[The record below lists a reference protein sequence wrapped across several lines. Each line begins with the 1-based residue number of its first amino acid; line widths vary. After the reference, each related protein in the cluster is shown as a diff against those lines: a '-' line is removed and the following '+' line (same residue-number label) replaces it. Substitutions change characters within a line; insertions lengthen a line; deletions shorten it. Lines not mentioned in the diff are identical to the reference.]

1 MDDRSEPRRSMTD
14 RVLLEIAAFDPASAL
29 VAARSGADR
38 IELCRDAAAGGL
50 TPPLDWVRE
59 VTEATDLPV
68 VVMVRAHADGWTFS
82 PTEHAAMR
90 EDARRVLDA
99 GAAGIVWGALDRT
112 GRIASDALRALV
124 ETAGPSPVIVH
135 RAVDAARDLDEA
147 MDALVA
153 CGARRVLTSGGTANA
168 LAGADRLAHLIERLG
183 ADLAVM
189 PGGGVRA
196 SNVAEVVPRTGAREV
211 HSGASLPG
219 SGHVDAIEVRRLRAV
234 LDALRA

>member
-1 MDDRSEPRRSMTD
+1 
-14 RVLLEIAAFDPASAL
+14 
-29 VAARSGADR
+29 
-38 IELCRDAAAGGL
+38 
-50 TPPLDWVRE
+50 
-59 VTEATDLPV
+59 
-68 VVMVRAHADGWTFS
+68 MV
-82 PTEHAAMR
+82 E
-90 EDARRVLDA
+90 
-99 GAAGIVWGALDRT
+99 
-112 GRIASDALRALV
+112 ALV

-153 CGARRVLTSGGTANA
+153 CGARRVLTSGGTANV

-196 SNVAEVVPRTGAREV
+196 SNVTEVVRRTGAREV

-219 SGHVDAIEVRRLRAV
+219 SGHVDASEVRRLRAV